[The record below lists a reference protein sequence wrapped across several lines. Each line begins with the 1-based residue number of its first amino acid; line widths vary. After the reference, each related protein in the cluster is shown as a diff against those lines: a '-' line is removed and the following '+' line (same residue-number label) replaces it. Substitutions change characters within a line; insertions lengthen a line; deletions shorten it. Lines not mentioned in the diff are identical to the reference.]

1 MKWDRLRLF
10 NIVAQTRN
18 ITEASYIL
26 HVSQSALSR
35 QMKAL
40 ENELGVKL
48 FLRNSDGISLTKA
61 GMRLSSSVEILASDI
76 SKTHNQLLEDMDVPS
91 GRLNITATNAFGALW
106 VAPRM
111 SKFKTLYPDINV
123 ALSLRDSEPRVT
135 NFNSDV
141 EVRMTPSVSQ
151 DDFQI
156 KLANCRYK
164 IFASNDYISKNGYPK
179 TSSDSHCSL

>member
-26 HVSQSALSR
+26 QMSQSALSR

-40 ENELGVKL
+40 ENELGVRL

-61 GMRLSSSVEILASDI
+61 GMRLFSSVQILASDI

-91 GRLNITATNAFGALW
+91 GRLNVSATNAFGALW

-111 SKFKTLYPDINV
+111 SKFKNLFPSFSLIQKKNMMPFSYL
-123 ALSLRDSEPRVT
+123 LSGGHS
-135 NFNSDV
+135 FNTRISRLIRITRSFEKFFFDKYLGMFNLICL
-141 EVRMTPSVSQ
+141 E
-151 DDFQI
+151 
-156 KLANCRYK
+156 K
-164 IFASNDYISKNGYPK
+164 I
-179 TSSDSHCSL
+179 

>member
-91 GRLNITATNAFGALW
+91 GRLNITATNATISAGSNISSLELFLAVQDLNLENFNISGTAI
-106 VAPRM
+106 
-111 SKFKTLYPDINV
+111 DISANG
-123 ALSLRDSEPRVT
+123 VT
-135 NFNSDV
+135 NINASTNLTVTVSEITTGLVGANAPNNLV
-141 EVRMTPSVSQ
+141 EVPQ
-151 DDFQI
+151 
-156 KLANCRYK
+156 
-164 IFASNDYISKNGYPK
+164 FAWVVPE
-179 TSSDSHCSL
+179 

>member
-48 FLRNSDGISLTKA
+48 FLRNSDGISLT
-61 GMRLSSSVEILASDI
+61 
-76 SKTHNQLLEDMDVPS
+76 NCLLYTSPS
-91 GRLNITATNAFGALW
+91 
-106 VAPRM
+106 PR
-111 SKFKTLYPDINV
+111 D
-123 ALSLRDSEPRVT
+123 
-135 NFNSDV
+135 
-141 EVRMTPSVSQ
+141 
-151 DDFQI
+151 
-156 KLANCRYK
+156 
-164 IFASNDYISKNGYPK
+164 
-179 TSSDSHCSL
+179 

>member
-26 HVSQSALSR
+26 QMSQSALSR

-40 ENELGVKL
+40 ENELGVRL

-61 GMRLSSSVEILASDI
+61 GMRLSSSVQILASDI

-91 GRLNITATNAFGALW
+91 GRLNVSATNAFGALW

-111 SKFKTLYPDINV
+111 SKFKNLFPRF
-123 ALSLRDSEPRVT
+123 SLIQKKNICFFRGGTEMIR
-135 NFNSDV
+135 
-141 EVRMTPSVSQ
+141 SVH
-151 DDFQI
+151 
-156 KLANCRYK
+156 
-164 IFASNDYISKNGYPK
+164 IFAPYARIYIY
-179 TSSDSHCSL
+179 

>member
-48 FLRNSDGISLTKA
+48 FL
-61 GMRLSSSVEILASDI
+61 EI
-76 SKTHNQLLEDMDVPS
+76 QMEF
-91 GRLNITATNAFGALW
+91 R
-106 VAPRM
+106 
-111 SKFKTLYPDINV
+111 
-123 ALSLRDSEPRVT
+123 
-135 NFNSDV
+135 
-141 EVRMTPSVSQ
+141 
-151 DDFQI
+151 
-156 KLANCRYK
+156 
-164 IFASNDYISKNGYPK
+164 
-179 TSSDSHCSL
+179 